1 MNETVKPSGEY
12 TTFQSEMPIIP
23 ARIAPA
29 IESRKVLHELDTY
42 LKGVKQ
48 ADNTRN
54 AFKDFY

>member
-1 MNETVKPSGEY
+1 MNPTAKPSGEY

-23 ARIAPA
+23 ERIAPA

-48 ADNTRN
+48 ADNTRE
-54 AFKDFY
+54 AFKNLY